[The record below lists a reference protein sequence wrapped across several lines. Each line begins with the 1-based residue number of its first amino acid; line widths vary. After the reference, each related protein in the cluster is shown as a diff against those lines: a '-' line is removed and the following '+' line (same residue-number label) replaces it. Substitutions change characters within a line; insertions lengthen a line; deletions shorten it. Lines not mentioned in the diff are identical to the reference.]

1 MMTKDEA
8 RQVIR
13 LAHAPHASA
22 GQLSTYTSAA
32 KTLAEPPSIAQAIR
46 DAAINWPQYLGGVE
60 CSIMAAFA
68 YEGERDDCIFGLH
81 MAGIAWAEEETIQ
94 SRTYMLLVA
103 EALE

>member
-1 MMTKDEA
+1 MTKDEA

-32 KTLAEPPSIAQAIR
+32 KTLAEPPTIAQTIR
-46 DAAINWPQYLGGVE
+46 DAAINWPVYLGDVE
-60 CSIMAAFA
+60 CIIADGFDDWPANWAKTAHWGCSKE
-68 YEGERDDCIFGLH
+68 YEFQTRVFL
-81 MAGIAWAEEETIQ
+81 
-94 SRTYMLLVA
+94 LLVA